1 MFPAVLQAQFTFS
14 TNNGALTL
22 TGYAGT
28 DRVVTIPGTT
38 NGLPVVSIGGHA
50 FYRNSSLTSVTILAS
65 VINYA
70 FDAFDTCTNLTAVFF
85 QGNAPKDYAPGA
97 PPVFSNVNKATL
109 YYLQGTTGW
118 STPFDGLPAVQW
130 DPQVLGQLVYATNN
144 NVITV
149 TGYIGPGGGVVI
161 PSTIEGWPVAGVGN
175 RAFWNCAVLSGI
187 TFPNTITNLGNLAFA
202 GCTALTGV
210 TIPNS
215 ASGSGAF
222 SNCTSLANI
231 VVPGNVVSL
240 GEREFSG
247 CTALTTITIPSSL
260 TNIGDWAFQNC
271 FSLNSVCFQGNAPV
285 ADSTV
290 FDGSS
295 NVTNYYLPK
304 TAGWG
309 ATFAGRPTAPILFT
323 CTTNSGAITIKSY
336 IGIWGS
342 VVVPDTLNG
351 QPVTAIGNTAFYGCA
366 TLTNIIIGTNVT
378 SIAGQALVGCTNL
391 IAITVNALNPV
402 YSSVDG
408 VLFDKSRTTL
418 LYCPGGRTGSYRIPD
433 GVTSIPNY
441 AFQWCPNLSTL
452 TAPNTVTNIATL
464 AFNVDPSL
472 TAIFFE
478 GNAPNAEWSAFL
490 DIGSTLTV
498 FYVPGTTGW
507 ETSFGGFLTAEWQP
521 QVQTGDASFGVRT
534 NQFGFNLTW
543 ADGRPVVVEACTD
556 LTHPVWLPV
565 KTNTLAGGSAYFSEP
580 QWTNYSGRF
589 YRLRSP

>member
-1 MFPAVLQAQFTFS
+1 
-14 TNNGALTL
+14 
-22 TGYAGT
+22 
-28 DRVVTIPGTT
+28 
-38 NGLPVVSIGGHA
+38 
-50 FYRNSSLTSVTILAS
+50 
-65 VINYA
+65 
-70 FDAFDTCTNLTAVFF
+70 
-85 QGNAPKDYAPGA
+85 
-97 PPVFSNVNKATL
+97 
-109 YYLQGTTGW
+109 
-118 STPFDGLPAVQW
+118 
-130 DPQVLGQLVYATNN
+130 
-144 NVITV
+144 
-149 TGYIGPGGGVVI
+149 
-161 PSTIEGWPVAGVGN
+161 
-175 RAFWNCAVLSGI
+175 
-187 TFPNTITNLGNLAFA
+187 
-202 GCTALTGV
+202 
-210 TIPNS
+210 
-215 ASGSGAF
+215 
-222 SNCTSLANI
+222 
-231 VVPGNVVSL
+231 
-240 GEREFSG
+240 
-247 CTALTTITIPSSL
+247 
-260 TNIGDWAFQNC
+260 
-271 FSLNSVCFQGNAPV
+271 V

-408 VLFDKSRTTL
+408 MLFDKSRTTL